1 MKVEKN
7 IPIPK
12 KYPFAEMA
20 VGDSFGLLPGV
31 KRVSVSVAA
40 KRYGEKLGRVFT
52 IRTMPD
58 RTLRCWRV
66 A

>member
-7 IPIPK
+7 VPLPS
-12 KYPFAEMA
+12 KYPFAKMA
-20 VGDSFGLLPGV
+20 IGDSFAVPADK
-31 KRVSVSVAA
+31 KRTSVSVAA
-40 KRYGEKLGRVFT
+40 KRFAAKHGAKFT
-52 IRTMPD
+52 VRQMPD

>member
-40 KRYGEKLGRVFT
+40 KRYGEKHGMKFT
-52 IRTMPD
+52 VRLTPE